1 MAKIKAC
8 VAGLGNRGYGLICDV
23 LLKNTDIEIVSVCDI
38 YEDRVARA
46 AQKIGEYGNEPE
58 ALPIISR
65 HFRLRGLCRFLY
77 SAIGVPTRKLPFTL

>member
-8 VAGLGNRGYGLICDV
+8 VVGLGNRGYGLIRDV

-46 AQKIGEYGNEPE
+46 AQKIKEYGNEPE
-58 ALPIISR
+58 GFTDYKEALSVSVR
-65 HFRLRGLCRFLY
+65 TDR
-77 SAIGVPTRKLPFTL
+77 